1 MPIKSAQIFYDG
13 TGYTVEMQGVAVNE
27 VTETMG
33 ITIRSGERTNNQA
46 IVEQALWELEAD
58 GEFVAEV
65 ASGFDGF
72 SPVSGFV
79 ETLGIFEVDIEP
91 SLDPVT
97 FDLTVFAPDPV
108 ATGLDRDDVASHT
121 FTFTLDPSDLPNPT
135 PPDVIVNCD
144 VDPTEPMVGETVSV
158 TATAVNNDD
167 VPGNVEIDATFGS
180 ASDSETLFVPANDD
194 RSAVF
199 NFEPEETGVIEPEL
213 DVTVLP
219 A

>member
-1 MPIKSAQIFYDG
+1 MALQSTQIFFDG
-13 TGYTVEMQGVAVNE
+13 TGYTVELQDVTVNDAA
-27 VTETMG
+27 ETIS
-33 ITIRSGERTNNQA
+33 ITVGSGERTNNQA
-46 IVEQALWELEAD
+46 IEEQALWELEAD
-58 GEFVAEV
+58 GEFVAEL

-72 SPVSGFV
+72 SPISVFV
-79 ETLGIFEVDIEP
+79 ETIGTFEVDIEP

-97 FDLTVFAPDPV
+97 FELTVWAPDPG
-108 ATGLDRDDVASHT
+108 ARSLDRDDVASHT
-121 FTFTLDPSDLPNPT
+121 FTFTLDLPNPT
-135 PPDVIVNCD
+135 PDDVIVNCD

-167 VPGNVEIDATFGS
+167 VPGNVEIDATFGT

-199 NFEPEETGVIEPEL
+199 NFEPEEAGVIDPEL

>member
-1 MPIKSAQIFYDG
+1 MALQSTQIFFEG
-13 TGYTVEMQGVAVNE
+13 TGYTVELQDVTVNDAA
-27 VTETMG
+27 ETIS
-33 ITIRSGERTNNQA
+33 ITVGSGERTNNQA
-46 IVEQALWELEAD
+46 IEGQALWELEAD
-58 GEFVAEV
+58 GEFVAEL

-72 SPVSGFV
+72 APVSDFV
-79 ETLGIFEVDIEP
+79 ETIGTFEVDIEP

-97 FDLTVFAPDPV
+97 FELTVFVPDP
-108 ATGLDRDDVASHT
+108 ALGLDPSSHT
-121 FTFTLDPSDLPNPT
+121 FTFTEDLPNPT
-135 PPDVIVNCD
+135 PDDVIVNCD

-213 DVTVLP
+213 DVTVLLP
-219 A
+219 

>member
-1 MPIKSAQIFYDG
+1 MALLSEQIFYEG
-13 TGYTVEMQGVAVNE
+13 TGYTVELQDVSIKDDG
-27 VTETMG
+27 ETMS
-33 ITIRSGERTNNQA
+33 ITVGSGERTNDQA
-46 IVEQALWELEAD
+46 IEGQALWELEAD
-58 GEFVAEV
+58 GEFVAEL

-72 SPVSGFV
+72 APVSGFV
-79 ETLGIFEVDIEP
+79 ETIGTFEVDIEP
-91 SLDPVT
+91 SFDPVT
-97 FDLTVFAPDPV
+97 FEVTVFLPDPGAPGV
-108 ATGLDRDDVASHT
+108 DPDDVSSHT
-121 FTFTLDPSDLPNPT
+121 FPFTWNPPDPT
-135 PPDVIVNCD
+135 PPDVTVNCD

-167 VPGNVEIDATFGS
+167 VPANVEIDATFGS